1 MKNVKLYNAAMVLIE
16 ASKYVSLIDKDFA
29 SQLLDKAQLYS
40 KGIVIDKTLEG
51 EVIDFAEKI
60 KKGL

>member
-1 MKNVKLYNAAMVLIE
+1 MALIE
-16 ASKYVSLIDKDFA
+16 ASKHVSLIDKDFA
-29 SQLLDKAQLYS
+29 SQLLDKAEKYS
-40 KGIVIDKTLEG
+40 KGIVIDKSLEG